1 MSIRTETRGSPAP
14 EARSWPLALL
24 LTAFLWAGATVA
36 LILLPYP
43 QSDEGTDRPLYQSI
57 SLQLAPWEGGGA
69 DREGSAVSEVAG
81 AAPADSAPAQPVAKA
96 SSVPE
101 PGPAAPARRP
111 TAVTSSTPTSP
122 PASSVRPP
130 EPASSISEPAPAP
143 RSSPSDRREEPAPA
157 PLDPATLDQDAW
169 ESLFAQG
176 DGRTYRSSAQAA
188 EGQPSYGSGAVP
200 SSSLSGVAAATGAG
214 DAGAAVSSTTDG
226 HSQADRPTV
235 ETSDAI
241 ASIAQAALA
250 TGGDG
255 GGIRGGNLGKMDSS
269 SSGGT
274 DMELAG
280 GGTRLLLE
288 PAEPVIHISQEN
300 RRYIPG
306 SLEVTISL
314 AVSPEGLVLPGSIK
328 ITPESL
334 IHPEVQGEIRA
345 QIGKWRFQSAEGS
358 GQVSFKYNIIKK

>member
-1 MSIRTETRGSPAP
+1 MSIRTETGGSPAP

-43 QSDEGTDRPLYQSI
+43 QSDEGTDRPLYRSI

-69 DREGSAVSEVAG
+69 DREGSAVSEAAG

-122 PASSVRPP
+122 SASSVRPP

-157 PLDPATLDQDAW
+157 PLDPATLDPDAW

-176 DGRTYRSSAQAA
+176 DGRSYRSSAQAA

-214 DAGAAVSSTTDG
+214 DAGAAVSSTTG
-226 HSQADRPTV
+226 GRSQADGPTA

-241 ASIAQAALA
+241 AGMVRTAPA
-250 TGGDG
+250 TGAAGSG
-255 GGIRGGNLGKMDSS
+255 GGGKVDSGRGA
-269 SSGGT
+269 

-288 PAEPVIHISQEN
+288 PAEPVIRISEGS

-314 AVSPEGLVLPGSIK
+314 TVSPEGLVLPGSIK

>member
-1 MSIRTETRGSPAP
+1 MSIRSETRGSPEP

-24 LTAFLWAGATVA
+24 LTALLWAGAAAV

-43 QSDEGTDRPLYQSI
+43 QSEEGADRTLYQSI
-57 SLQLAPWEGGGA
+57 SLQLVPWEGGGA
-69 DREGSAVSEVAG
+69 DREGSAVSESAG

-101 PGPAAPARRP
+101 PSPSAPARRP
-111 TAVTSSTPTSP
+111 TAVMSSTPTSP
-122 PASSVRPP
+122 PSSVQDLAGPG
-130 EPASSISEPAPAP
+130 AP
-143 RSSPSDRREEPAPA
+143 PSDRREEPAPA
-157 PLDPATLDQDAW
+157 PLDPATLDLDAW

-176 DGRTYRSSAQAA
+176 DGRSYRSSAQAVA
-188 EGQPSYGSGAVP
+188 EGQPSYGPVSVP

-226 HSQADRPTV
+226 HSQADGPTA

-250 TGGDG
+250 TGEAG
-255 GGIRGGNLGKMDSS
+255 GGARGGKVGKMGSG

-288 PAEPVIHISQEN
+288 PAQPVIHISQEN

-314 AVSPEGLVLPGSIK
+314 TVSPEGLVLPGSIK

-334 IHPEVQGEIRA
+334 IHPQVQGEIRA